1 VFRGSGVLVSGTSGT
16 GKTTIASSFAD
27 AACRRGESVLYFSF
41 EESQAEIERNMSS
54 VGLGMARWV
63 EQGLLHFHCER
74 PTTRGLEDHLATMQ
88 RLTQELAPKLV
99 VIDPVSSLARGA
111 TPFDVSS
118 MLLRQIYFLKSAGI
132 TAVMTVLNEE
142 SGLEHPIQSISSLVD
157 TWLQVV
163 VLETFEERNRG
174 LYVRKARGMAHS
186 NQIREFLLSND
197 GVSLVPVFVGAQ
209 GVLTGSARVA
219 AESTERATALK
230 LSQESEELARHLE
243 RRRESVEAHVAE
255 LRADFT
261 AEESL
266 TQRLIETS
274 QRRQEAVRL
283 DRLEQSRQ
291 RTTNPA
297 ADEK

>member
-1 VFRGSGVLVSGTSGT
+1 
-16 GKTTIASSFAD
+16 
-27 AACRRGESVLYFSF
+27 
-41 EESQAEIERNMSS
+41 
-54 VGLGMARWV
+54 
-63 EQGLLHFHCER
+63 
-74 PTTRGLEDHLATMQ
+74 
-88 RLTQELAPKLV
+88 
-99 VIDPVSSLARGA
+99 
-111 TPFDVSS
+111 
-118 MLLRQIYFLKSAGI
+118 MLMRQVYCLKSAGI

-157 TWLQVV
+157 TWLHVV

-186 NQIREFLLSND
+186 NQIREFLLSNG

-243 RRRESVEAHVAE
+243 RRRESVEAHVAQ

>member
-1 VFRGSGVLVSGTSGT
+1 
-16 GKTTIASSFAD
+16 
-27 AACRRGESVLYFSF
+27 
-41 EESQAEIERNMSS
+41 
-54 VGLGMARWV
+54 
-63 EQGLLHFHCER
+63 
-74 PTTRGLEDHLATMQ
+74 
-88 RLTQELAPKLV
+88 
-99 VIDPVSSLARGA
+99 VSSLARGA

-274 QRRQEAVRL
+274 QRRQDAVRL